1 MYLTMFLVDV
11 SCPMRQPVAGDE
23 LTMCLVDVSC
33 PMRHLLAVD
42 VFDDV
47 PGRCELSDVSAGRW

>member
-1 MYLTMFLVDV
+1 MLVVGLVIWSLVMY
-11 SCPMRQPVAGDE
+11 

-33 PMRHLLAVD
+33 PLSQLVAGD

-47 PGRCELSDVSAGRW
+47 LGRCELSDASAGRW

>member
-1 MYLTMFLVDV
+1 MYLTMCLVDV

-23 LTMCLVDVSC
+23 LTMCLVVVSC
-33 PMRHLLAVD
+33 RISHLVAGD

-47 PGRCELSDVSAGRW
+47 LGRCELSVESAGRW